1 MRIIE
6 TIIRT
11 VDYSLSHVEISRSID
26 YVSNF
31 FVCMQ
36 MLLVKVLD
44 LVFIILQGVFRYFDF
59 ILVRISSFFLQRLQL
74 SILLI

>member
-36 MLLVKVLD
+36 MLLVKILD

-59 ILVRISSFFLQRLQL
+59 ILVRISSFFL
-74 SILLI
+74 